1 MKKIFGLVVMAMSML
16 FAANAMAS
24 TSVESVTAVTSVSDY
39 EGDYVGQIS
48 NVTMNGKSYDS
59 ESATF
64 TLEGNVLYCDF
75 PQIGKMPGTI
85 AVELPVT
92 VDETTGKIT
101 AKKDAYAEKLTLK
114 IGRTAKLY
122 LDSLTNAKVENGTL
136 EFDMAVHGTYLSI
149 IKFPASFHFKG
160 TLK

>member
-1 MKKIFGLVVMAMSML
+1 
-16 FAANAMAS
+16 
-24 TSVESVTAVTSVSDY
+24 
-39 EGDYVGQIS
+39 
-48 NVTMNGKSYDS
+48 
-59 ESATF
+59 
-64 TLEGNVLYCDF
+64 
-75 PQIGKMPGTI
+75 MPGTI

-101 AKKDAYAEKLTLK
+101 AKKDAVAGTLTLK
-114 IGRTAKLY
+114 IGGIVKLY

-136 EFDMAVHGTYLSI
+136 EFDMEVHGTYLSI

>member
-24 TSVESVTAVTSVSDY
+24 TSVESVT
-39 EGDYVGQIS
+39 
-48 NVTMNGKSYDS
+48 
-59 ESATF
+59 
-64 TLEGNVLYCDF
+64 
-75 PQIGKMPGTI
+75 
-85 AVELPVT
+85 
-92 VDETTGKIT
+92 
-101 AKKDAYAEKLTLK
+101 
-114 IGRTAKLY
+114 
-122 LDSLTNAKVENGTL
+122 SLTNAKVENGTL

>member
-16 FAANAMAS
+16 FTANAMAS
-24 TSVESVTAVTSVSDY
+24 TSVESFAVMASAADY

-48 NVTMNGKSYDS
+48 NVTMNGNSYDA
-59 ESATF
+59 ENATF

-101 AKKDAYAEKLTLK
+101 AKEGAIAGTLTLK
-114 IGRTAKLY
+114 LGGTATLY
-122 LDSLTNAKVENGTL
+122 LDSLTDAKVENGTL

>member
-24 TSVESVTAVTSVSDY
+24 TSVESVTAVTSVADY

-48 NVTMNGKSYDS
+48 NVTMNGKSYDP

-101 AKKDAYAEKLTLK
+101 AKKDAYAGKLTLK
-114 IGRTAKLY
+114 IGGTAKLY
-122 LDSLTNAKVENGTL
+122 LDYLTNAKVENGTL
-136 EFDMAVHGTYLSI
+136 EFDMKVHGTYLSI

>member
-16 FAANAMAS
+16 FTANAMAS
-24 TSVESVTAVTSVSDY
+24 TGVESVDAVTSTADY
-39 EGDYVGQIS
+39 DGVIS
-48 NVTMNGKSYDS
+48 NVTMNGKSYSNED
-59 ESATF
+59 ATF
-64 TLEGNVLYCDF
+64 TIESNVLICDF

-85 AVELPVT
+85 TVELPISIN
-92 VDETTGKIT
+92 EATGEIT
-101 AKKDAYAEKLTLK
+101 ATPGTSAGILTLK
-114 IGRTAKLY
+114 VGGEAPLY

>member
-24 TSVESVTAVTSVSDY
+24 TSVESVTAVTSVADY

-48 NVTMNGKSYDS
+48 NVTMNGKSYDQ

-101 AKKDAYAEKLTLK
+101 AKKDA
-114 IGRTAKLY
+114 
-122 LDSLTNAKVENGTL
+122 
-136 EFDMAVHGTYLSI
+136 
-149 IKFPASFHFKG
+149 
-160 TLK
+160 

>member
-16 FAANAMAS
+16 FTANAMAS
-24 TSVESVTAVTSVSDY
+24 TGVESVDAVTSTADY
-39 EGDYVGQIS
+39 DGDYDGVIS
-48 NVTMNGKSYDS
+48 NVTMNGKSYSNED
-59 ESATF
+59 ATF
-64 TLEGNVLYCDF
+64 TIESNVLICDF

-85 AVELPVT
+85 TVELPISIN
-92 VDETTGKIT
+92 EATGEIT
-101 AKKDAYAEKLTLK
+101 ATPGTSAGILTLK
-114 IGRTAKLY
+114 VGGEAPLY

-136 EFDMAVHGTYLSI
+136 EFDMAAHGTYLSI

>member
-24 TSVESVTAVTSVSDY
+24 TSVESVTAVTSVADY

-48 NVTMNGKSYDS
+48 NVTMNGKSYDP

-85 AVELPVT
+85 TVKLPISIN
-92 VDETTGKIT
+92 EATGEIT
-101 AKKDAYAEKLTLK
+101 ATPGTSAGFLTLK
-114 IGRTAKLY
+114 VGGKATLY